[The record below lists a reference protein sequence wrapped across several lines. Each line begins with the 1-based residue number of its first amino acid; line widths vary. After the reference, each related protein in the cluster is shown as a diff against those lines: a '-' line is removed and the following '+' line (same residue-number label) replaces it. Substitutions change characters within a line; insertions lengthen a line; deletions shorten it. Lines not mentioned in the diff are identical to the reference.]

1 MSQIEIAQVI
11 EQIQQ
16 EIQIDSNGHGIAS
29 IRATARLADVQD
41 SSLRRAFLSA
51 ALEPSILAQSLI
63 QQGFT
68 PAALASWSD
77 QGVPDMAVAS
87 VLEYYAFDAGRYCKP
102 QARLVCKA
110 FNRIGI
116 RAWMQNIKGWTSTP
130 VPQPEP
136 PKVIAPSHEAAQLA
150 MLLGEFAGLDKSLT
164 AQLAVNAATA
174 VNPALKPA
182 ANELKTA
189 IAQSNPAE
197 DAYLNPTQ
205 IGEVVGMS
213 ARAVNNWLLNSG
225 LQYRT
230 DDRKIPYRPTDEGK
244 RWGRMVPALAKGCNQ
259 TVFQLR
265 WLPQIVQ
272 VISE

>member
-1 MSQIEIAQVI
+1 MLTHFWRDSEINQMALDGQIGKYTIPKGYVNATQMCKSNGKLWGHYKEKKSTKAYWEVLSLDIGITISSLIIEIEAYGSQQGTWVHPEIAIDLAQWVSFEFRI
-11 EQIQQ
+11 WA
-16 EIQIDSNGHGIAS
+16 N
-29 IRATARLADVQD
+29 RTLMKV
-41 SSLRRAFLSA
+41 FLSSQV
-51 ALEPSILAQSLI
+51 E
-63 QQGFT
+63 QQ
-68 PAALASWSD
+68 
-77 QGVPDMAVAS
+77 
-87 VLEYYAFDAGRYCKP
+87 
-102 QARLVCKA
+102 
-110 FNRIGI
+110 
-116 RAWMQNIKGWTSTP
+116 P
-130 VPQPEP
+130 VQPEP

-189 IAQSNPAE
+189 IAQTNVAE

-205 IGEVVGMS
+205 IGDVVGMT
-213 ARAVNNWLLNSG
+213 ARAVNKCLLNAG

-272 VISE
+272 VISEESRL